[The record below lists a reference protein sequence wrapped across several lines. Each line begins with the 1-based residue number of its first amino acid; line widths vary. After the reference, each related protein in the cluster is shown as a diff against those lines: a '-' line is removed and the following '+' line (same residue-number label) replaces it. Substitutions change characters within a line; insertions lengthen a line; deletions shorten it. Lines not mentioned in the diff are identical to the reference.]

1 MVRKPTLSSRLTSTR
16 ALSCRATNG
25 SRDIFGHFRPKLFWQ
40 QTPVPFRCLFLLSEI
55 GNFAPEEYEQYLLS
69 MGEISDY
76 YNTIDTAAEEAE
88 KRGHARGLK
97 EGREEGRRQA
107 IKTMLAAGIL
117 IGDIAKAFSMTED
130 ECRELMV

>member
-1 MVRKPTLSSRLTSTR
+1 
-16 ALSCRATNG
+16 
-25 SRDIFGHFRPKLFWQ
+25 
-40 QTPVPFRCLFLLSEI
+40 
-55 GNFAPEEYEQYLLS
+55 